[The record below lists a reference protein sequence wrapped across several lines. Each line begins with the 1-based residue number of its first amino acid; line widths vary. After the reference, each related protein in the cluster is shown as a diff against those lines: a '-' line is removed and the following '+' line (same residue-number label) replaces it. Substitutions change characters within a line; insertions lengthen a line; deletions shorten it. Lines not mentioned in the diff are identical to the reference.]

1 MDTILITVT
10 ALSLGV
16 TALLSVLLARL
27 LRQERR
33 RADARVRLLTEL
45 AGLEPAPAAQTA
57 SFTELELRPAEA
69 ASVQVASLFDEHQEP
84 SAWPRRLAGAA
95 AFAVIIV
102 LATFGWSFV
111 SVDREDAPA
120 GIAAA
125 PVPLEL
131 LSLTHQQEKNGLTI
145 SGLVQNP
152 RRAGSRVN
160 VEATALVFGADGT
173 LLASGRAPIDVATLP
188 AGDESPFLIRVNAA
202 GASRYR
208 VSFRTGD
215 GQPLPHVDRRTQDAI
230 ARKESP

>member
-1 MDTILITVT
+1 MDAILITVT
-10 ALSLGV
+10 ALSLSV

-33 RADARVRLLTEL
+33 RTDARVRLLTEL
-45 AGLEPAPAAQTA
+45 AGLEPAPPAHTA
-57 SFTELELRPAEA
+57 SFTDLELRPAEA
-69 ASVQVASLFDEHQEP
+69 ASVQVASLFVEHQEP

-102 LATFGWSFV
+102 LAAFGWNFV
-111 SVDREDAPA
+111 SGDREDSPA
-120 GIAAA
+120 GVAAA
-125 PVPLEL
+125 PMPLEL
-131 LSLTHQQEKNGLTI
+131 LSLAHQQETDGLTI

-152 RRAGSRVN
+152 RRAGARVN

-173 LLASGRAPIDVATLP
+173 LLASGRAPIDFATLP
-188 AGDESPFLIRVNAA
+188 AGDESPFLIRVDAA

-208 VSFRTGD
+208 VSFRSGD
-215 GQPLPHVDRRTQDAI
+215 GQPLPHVDRRTQDAV